1 MFSTPKG
8 FLTYGGIV
16 LLALGLIGYSGI
28 FSSVGS
34 AFWLDGG
41 ENVAHTVLGLV
52 ALAAVFVPGL
62 NSALA
67 PLYRPIVTL
76 VGIIALFFGVYGLYA
91 GLTGVAV
98 NNVFG
103 GPTGVANLEYLDDIV
118 HLGVAAWAYM
128 ALRSPAM
135 AKAM

>member
-1 MFSTPKG
+1 MGSFFTPKG
-8 FLTYGGIV
+8 FLTYGGAV
-16 LLALGLIGYSGI
+16 LLALGLIGYAGI
-28 FSSVGS
+28 FKTEGS

-41 ENVAHTVLGLV
+41 ENIAHTVLGLV

-91 GLTGVAV
+91 GITGVAIL
-98 NNVFG
+98 NTFG
-103 GPTGVANLEYLDDIV
+103 AANLEYLDDIV
-118 HLGVAAWAYM
+118 HLAVAAWAYM
-128 ALRSPAM
+128 SLRSPAM